1 MEEVEI
7 SGGSMSRMRNG
18 HGSKCMCGKG
28 RKIILGPSNRKL
40 LEKGGMRILRL
51 SPEEIAENKERMT
64 DLMEGARGSRKMN
77 NVVTAGTRNILKPK
91 KVEGS
96 GKVLHDWKDLFGGT
110 IKRDAIDEIEDG
122 DKRKA
127 IDLVEM
133 LRRPEQA
140 VRGGSMKTRINR
152 ALKSVVDT
160 ADKELSEMGRG
171 SKKAAGFTKK
181 KFKDVLHGVISGMGV
196 TDMEEAMSEMEGGK
210 FSLKRENWGIG
221 RTGRDLS
228 SAWSKIMSGGVLTR
242 RQKAAQQKEAAENAA
257 ARAAAADKAAG
268 TASVTLAPAAPRK
281 AAPQSKAREPVASR
295 TRSGAARRKQQPARQ
310 QPARQQEAPID
321 FGEDDDEIEQAV
333 RAGNRIKDP
342 LAWSTT
348 KVPNKCGS
356 AEQRAEARRAAK
368 TLQRCPANE
377 ERRNVRSDKI
387 KEWEARIREDE
398 RDKLEGRGLYAGFP
412 HGSGFIQPTG
422 GTIYG
427 GSIGARIARP
437 TNVGAGGNLL
447 SPFAASKRPQA
458 AFANFHMM
466 QQMPVVYQPPGMF
479 SSK

>member
-1 MEEVEI
+1 
-7 SGGSMSRMRNG
+7 MSRMRNG

-28 RKIILGPSNRKL
+28 HKIVLGPSNRKL

-51 SPEEIAENKERMT
+51 SPEEIAENKARMT
-64 DLMEGARGSRKMN
+64 DLMKGARGS
-77 NVVTAGTRNILKPK
+77 KPK
-91 KVEGS
+91 NVEGS

-140 VRGGSMKTRINR
+140 VRGGTKTRINR

-171 SKKAAGFTKK
+171 SKRAAGFTKK

-196 TDMEEAMSEMEGGK
+196 KDMEEAMSEMEGGK
-210 FSLKRENWGIG
+210 VSLKRENWGIG

-228 SAWSKIMSGGVLTR
+228 TAWSKIMSGVAGGKKMSGGVLTR
-242 RQKAAQQKEAAENAA
+242 RQRQAQEKDAA
-257 ARAAAADKAAG
+257 AAKANADKAAKLV
-268 TASVTLAPAAPRK
+268 SVTLVPAAQRR
-281 AAPQSKAREPVASR
+281 AAPQKKTANAPVAAR
-295 TRSGAARRKQQPARQ
+295 TRSGARRKQQP
-310 QPARQQEAPID
+310 PARREEAPID

-333 RAGNRIKDP
+333 RAGSRIKDP

-356 AEQRAEARRAAK
+356 EAQRAEARRAAQ
-368 TLQRCPANE
+368 TLQRCPAND
-377 ERRNVRSDKI
+377 ERRDVRSDKI
-387 KEWEARIREDE
+387 KQWEASIRADE

-422 GTIYG
+422 GAIYG

-458 AFANFHMM
+458 GFANFHML